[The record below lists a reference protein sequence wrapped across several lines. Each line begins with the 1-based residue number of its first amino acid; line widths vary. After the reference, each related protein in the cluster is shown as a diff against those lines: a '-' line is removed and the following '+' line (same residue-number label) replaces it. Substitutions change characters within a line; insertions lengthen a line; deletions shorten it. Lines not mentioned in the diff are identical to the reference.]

1 MTDDQVT
8 APVDVDRQL
17 HEVRRG
23 VTIGAHETGA
33 AAVPTIVELSEVY
46 ATTVDDLWDACTTPE
61 RLPRWFAPVTGELR
75 LGGRFQVEGNAG
87 GVVEQCEPPH
97 SFRITWEFGGAVT
110 WVDVALE
117 AAGADAARLT
127 LRHSGDT
134 PAEMWDQFGP
144 GAVGLGWD
152 LALLGMASH
161 LAGHDLPP
169 EATQWEQSDEAKR
182 FIREAAAA
190 WGRAAVA
197 GGSPE
202 QAALEAAERTKAFYL
217 GEGPGAAG

>member
-17 HEVRRG
+17 RDVRRG
-23 VTIGAHETGA
+23 VTIGAHEPGA
-33 AAVPTIVELSEVY
+33 AAVPTIVELSEQY
-46 ATTVDDLWDACTTPE
+46 ATTVEDLWEACTSAE
-61 RLPRWFAPVTGELR
+61 RLPRWFAPVTGDLR
-75 LGGRFQVEGNAG
+75 LGGRFQVEGNAS
-87 GVVEQCEPPH
+87 GVVEECEPPR

-117 AAGADAARLT
+117 PVGDDAARLT

-134 PAEMWDQFGP
+134 PSEMWDQFGP

-190 WGRAAVA
+190 WGQAAIA
-197 GGSPE
+197 GGTPE
-202 QAALEAAERTKAFYL
+202 QAALDAADRTRAFYL
-217 GEGPGAAG
+217 GEGPGVAG